1 MMANAIV
8 QITQQFTK
16 PYLTLDEFKNAP
28 TALDYGNIV
37 AGGNQAAQD
46 AELTNAIYRASS
58 YIDQFCS
65 QIIGATTNSERQR
78 VRFSNDGTLRIH
90 PQYHPIVALTALSF
104 GPTPTSLIAV
114 PDCSPAWIEDQSII
128 FPASGASLS
137 YSTSGPL
144 GFGFGGPAGSEVYAQ
159 YTYVNGYVNS
169 RFAASTL
176 AGATSITVD
185 DASGIIPGQSLRVY
199 DGASTENVTV
209 SSSYVFGSTTVP
221 LASAMTYA
229 HASGVCISGLPAA
242 IKEAAILI
250 TSAYLKIRGDASLV
264 LDVTNQPSASI
275 DGDQRV
281 SSDIGHA
288 QDILK
293 PFRRM
298 R

>member
-1 MMANAIV
+1 MANAIV
-8 QITQQFTK
+8 SITQQFTK
-16 PYLTLDEFKNAP
+16 PYLTLAEFKNAP

-58 YIDQFCS
+58 YIDQYCS

-78 VRFSNDGTLRIH
+78 VRFSNDGTIRIH

-104 GPTPTSLIAV
+104 GPTPTSLVAV

-169 RFAASTL
+169 VLASTAS
-176 AGATSITVD
+176 AGASSVTVD
-185 DASGIIPGQSLRVY
+185 DASGIIPGQGLRIY
-199 DGASTENVTV
+199 DGASTENVVV

-221 LASAMTYA
+221 LAAPLAYT
-229 HASGVCISGLPAA
+229 HAASVCISGLPAA
-242 IKEAAILI
+242 IKEACILV

-264 LDVTNQPSASI
+264 LEVTNQPSQQIEGS
-275 DGDQRV
+275 QRV
-281 SSDIGHA
+281 GSDIA
-288 QDILK
+288 QAQELLK

>member
-1 MMANAIV
+1 MANAIV

-16 PYLTLDEFKNAP
+16 PYLTLAEYKNAP
-28 TALDYGNIV
+28 TALDYGNLV

-58 YIDQFCS
+58 YIDQYCS
-65 QIIGATTNSERQR
+65 QIIGATTNVERQR
-78 VRFSNDGTLRIH
+78 VRFSSDGTLKIH

-104 GPTPTSLIAV
+104 GSTPTNLTAV

-144 GFGFGGPAGSEVYAQ
+144 SFGYAGSSGTNVYAQ

-169 RFAASTL
+169 ALAANAS
-176 AGATSITVD
+176 AGATSLTVD
-185 DASGIIPGQSLRVY
+185 DASGIIPGQGLRIY
-199 DGASTENVTV
+199 DGANTENVVV
-209 SSSYVFGSTTVP
+209 SSSYTFASTTVP
-221 LASAMTYA
+221 LAAPLAYA
-229 HASGVCISGLPAA
+229 HTASVCVSGLPAA

-250 TSAYLKIRGDASLV
+250 TSAYLKIRGDASMV
-264 LDVTNQPSASI
+264 LGVTTTPSMQI
-275 DGDQRV
+275 DGSQRV
-281 SSDIGHA
+281 GSDIAHA
-288 QDILK
+288 QEILK

>member
-1 MMANAIV
+1 MANAIV
-8 QITQQFTK
+8 SITQQFTK
-16 PYLTLDEFKNAP
+16 PYLTLAEFKNAP

-58 YIDQFCS
+58 YIDQYCS

-78 VRFSNDGTLRIH
+78 VRFSNDGTIRIH

-104 GPTPTSLIAV
+104 GPTPTSLVAV

-169 RFAASTL
+169 VLASTAS
-176 AGATSITVD
+176 AGASSVTVD
-185 DASGIIPGQSLRVY
+185 DASGIIPGQGSRIY
-199 DGASTENVTV
+199 DGASTENVVV

-221 LASAMTYA
+221 LAAPLAYT
-229 HASGVCISGLPAA
+229 HAASVCISGLPAA
-242 IKEAAILI
+242 IKEACILV

-264 LDVTNQPSASI
+264 LEVTNQPSQQIEGS
-275 DGDQRV
+275 QRV
-281 SSDIGHA
+281 GSDIA
-288 QDILK
+288 QAQELLK

>member
-1 MMANAIV
+1 MPSAIV

-16 PYLTLDEFKNAP
+16 PYLTLSEFKNAP

-58 YIDQFCS
+58 WIDQYCS
-65 QIIGATTNSERQR
+65 QILGATTNVERQR

-104 GPTPTSLIAV
+104 GPTPTSLTSV

-128 FPASGASLS
+128 FPAAGASLS

-144 GFGFGGPAGSEVYAQ
+144 GFGFGGPAGAQVFAQ

-169 RFAASTL
+169 VLAASAL
-176 AGATSITVD
+176 AGASSVTVD
-185 DASGIIPGQSLRVY
+185 DASGIIPGQGLRIY
-199 DGASTENVTV
+199 DGANTENVV
-209 SSSYVFGSTTVP
+209 VGSSYVFGSTTVP
-221 LASAMTYA
+221 LSTPLAYA
-229 HASGVCISGLPAA
+229 HSSGVALSGLPAA
-242 IKEAAILI
+242 IKEACILL

-264 LDVTNQPSASI
+264 LDVTNQPSASV
-275 DGDQRV
+275 DGSQKV
-281 SSDIGHA
+281 GSDIGHA
-288 QDILK
+288 EMLLK
-293 PFRRM
+293 PFRRI